1 MSNKVRWLGQG
12 PWHEDNEA
20 DLIRWT
26 VQPPYDGFIK
36 GTYYFADMHYS
47 PRWGDPGHYGKLEV
61 VVDQDEKPLFV
72 EFNENTMKNYYVRHF
87 QGLSKR
93 RTEFQ
98 FFQDFHDK
106 RRSVAYGKVLANGM
120 RYVEDQIM
128 VAGTLKTNVD
138 LLTGASF
145 SMKNLIKLKDDVV
158 AQMDGEQKPN
168 KTYYGIVEDFGY
180 GLKGWL
186 QVVVEGDKIVRCFY
200 DEIFA
205 DDTADIVY
213 DDLKQFYRQSKYE
226 SSTYEDPFPTG
237 WDRHAWL
244 VCFKDLSDQLNAK
257 VVATQDLLNIEGL
270 PCVEGPDP
278 GVVWDTPRN
287 DEAPLISNS
296 DATARSVTRPRSPVW
311 NNYLALAS
319 KLKAEMEKDNILEE
333 SHA

>member
-1 MSNKVRWLGQG
+1 MSKVRWLGVG
-12 PWHEDNEA
+12 PWHEDNE
-20 DLIRWT
+20 DQLIEWT

-36 GTYYFADMHYS
+36 GDYYFADMHYS
-47 PRWGDPGHYGKLEV
+47 PRWRDPGHYGKLEV
-61 VVDQDEKPLFV
+61 VIDDNGTIVFV
-72 EFNENTMKNYYVRHF
+72 EFNENTMNNYYVRHF

-106 RRSVAYGKVLANGM
+106 RRSVAYNRVLANGM
-120 RYVEDQIM
+120 KHVEDQILE
-128 VAGTLKTNVD
+128 AQTLDKDFD

-145 SMKNLIKLKDDVV
+145 SMKHLITLKDKVLDQINDSDR
-158 AQMDGEQKPN
+158 ASSR
-168 KTYYGIVEDFGY
+168 YYGVVKDFGY

-186 QVVVEGDKIVRCFY
+186 QVVVEEGRITRCFY

-205 DDTADIVY
+205 DRTDEIVY

-244 VCFKDLSDQLNAK
+244 VSFKDLSDQLNER
-257 VVATQDLLNIEGL
+257 VVETQDLFAIEGL
-270 PCVEGPDP
+270 PCVDGPDLGP
-278 GVVWDTPRN
+278 VWDQPR
-287 DEAPLISNS
+287 DDQAELISAS

-311 NNYLALAS
+311 NNYLDLAS
-319 KLKAEMEKDNILEE
+319 IIKEELDKDNILE
-333 SHA
+333 A